1 MPDLVT
7 HFAAAYFLKVPNR
20 WSRFRVPFYLG
31 ALLPDLLARP
41 LSIIFPTISYVA
53 DSLHTPVVSVIVCL
67 LIAQFFEREIRSG
80 VRINLLLGIFLHF
93 ALDLLQKHI
102 TASYYWFFPV
112 SWKSFELGLFWPE
125 DSLKVVPVLVILLI
139 IVETLIQ
146 VQKRVRKSQRS

>member
-41 LSIIFPTISYVA
+41 LPIIFPTISYVA

-93 ALDLLQKHI
+93 CLDLLQRHI

-112 SWKSFELGLFWPE
+112 SWKTFELGLFWPE

-146 VQKRVRKSQRS
+146 VQKRVRKGME